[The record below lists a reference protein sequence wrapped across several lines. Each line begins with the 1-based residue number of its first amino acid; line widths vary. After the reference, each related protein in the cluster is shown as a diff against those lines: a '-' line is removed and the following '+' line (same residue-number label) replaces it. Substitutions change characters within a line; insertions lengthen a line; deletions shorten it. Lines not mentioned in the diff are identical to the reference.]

1 LAKQKELEKRTEKFE
16 KLRKSEKVDQLEAQ
30 MMSKICVGLDSIAL
44 NDKYRE
50 AVYGMEVSVSK
61 LLFYGMVP
69 VVASVLSFLSHLST
83 FICLVCTHSY
93 AVC

>member
-1 LAKQKELEKRTEKFE
+1 MSSVTFQLIEKSAVSHKLISDKLAKQKELEKRSEKFE

-50 AVYGMEVSVSK
+50 APVYGMEVRS
-61 LLFYGMVP
+61 FT
-69 VVASVLSFLSHLST
+69 ASVL
-83 FICLVCTHSY
+83 
-93 AVC
+93 

>member
-1 LAKQKELEKRTEKFE
+1 MLLLIMCKSRFYCSFLSIEKCAVSHKLISDKLAKQKELEKRTEKFE

-50 AVYGMEVSVSK
+50 AVYGMEVSV
-61 LLFYGMVP
+61 
-69 VVASVLSFLSHLST
+69 
-83 FICLVCTHSY
+83 I
-93 AVC
+93 

>member
-1 LAKQKELEKRTEKFE
+1 MLLYCSFQLIEKCAVSHKLISDKLAKQKELEKRTEKFE

-50 AVYGMEVSVSK
+50 AVYGMEVSVIYSQ
-61 LLFYGMVP
+61 LNYFME
-69 VVASVLSFLSHLST
+69 
-83 FICLVCTHSY
+83 
-93 AVC
+93 